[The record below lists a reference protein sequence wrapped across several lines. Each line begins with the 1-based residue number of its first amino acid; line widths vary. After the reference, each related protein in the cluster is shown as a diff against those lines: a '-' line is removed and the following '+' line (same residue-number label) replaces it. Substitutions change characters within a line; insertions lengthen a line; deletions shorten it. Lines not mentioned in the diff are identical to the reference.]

1 MNVPR
6 NIDAELTLV
15 IPTLGRASLR
25 GTLAAVAAGTRWPA
39 QVIVADQ
46 GRESWIG
53 ELAAEYRNAGLAVRH
68 LPSTATGR
76 SAGLNLGI
84 AAAATRFVAITD
96 DDCLPA
102 PDWIEG
108 LGERLRRH
116 DPALVTGRVE
126 AGEGEVQLAVVTSRE
141 EVIQRRPSLRFDRLS
156 GGNMGMARAL
166 WQSLGPFAEQPA
178 MRTAEDGEF
187 AYRALR
193 AGVPIVY
200 APELVVQHLGWRDE
214 PARNT
219 QYESYGLSQAG
230 FYGHY
235 LRRGD
240 AFILLRVLVHLLRSS
255 RRWLRGTLHGDHD
268 AARHGRAQ
276 VLGLWPGLRA
286 GWRGGA
292 R

>member
-1 MNVPR
+1 M
-6 NIDAELTLV
+6 

-25 GTLAAVAAGTRWPA
+25 GTLAVVAAGTRWPA

-46 GRESWIG
+46 GREAWIG
-53 ELAAEYRNAGLAVRH
+53 ELAAELGRAGLDVRH
-68 LPSTATGR
+68 LPSTSTGR

-84 AAAATRFVAITD
+84 AAADTRFVVITD

-116 DPALVTGRVE
+116 APAIVTGRVE
-126 AGEGEVQLAVVTSRE
+126 AGAGEVQLAVVTTRE

-156 GGNMGMARAL
+156 GGNMGMACEL
-166 WQSLGPFAEQPA
+166 WRRLGPFAEQPA

-200 APELVVQHLGWRDE
+200 APEVVVQHLGWRDE
-214 PARNT
+214 PARNA
-219 QYESYGLSQAG
+219 QYQSYGLSQAG

-255 RRWLRGTLHGDHD
+255 RRWLSGTLRGDRD
-268 AARHGRAQ
+268 AAGYGRAQ
-276 VLGLWPGLRA
+276 VLSLWPGLRA
-286 GWRGGA
+286 GWRSGD